1 MIKGFSGEYRFLSN
15 FWPSMLVYEGVQWPN
30 VENPYQ
36 WYKTE
41 QQELIG
47 LFRLLRPGKAKALG
61 AGLEIKGWLDRKFT
75 IMYYLVR
82 AKFEQNPDLAKKLLY
97 TGHEEIVEFN
107 TWGDTYWGVVLK
119 DGKLVG
125 KNRLGEILM
134 LVRSGLRGEGLLL

>member
-1 MIKGFSGEYRFLSN
+1 MAERRKPLS
-15 FWPSMLVYEGVQWPN
+15 V
-30 VENPYQ
+30 
-36 WYKTE
+36 

-47 LFRLLRPGKAKALG
+47 LFRLLRPGKAKVLG
-61 AGLEIKGWLDRKFT
+61 GELEIKGWLDRKFT
-75 IMYYLVR
+75 IMYDLVR
-82 AKFEQNPDLAKKLLY
+82 AKFEQNPDLAKKLLD
-97 TGHEEIVEFN
+97 TGDEEIVEFN